1 MAAGWRAF
9 DRGSA
14 GGLRLGAPQAD
25 GRSAGARRVRGPGV
39 VGDAVAHLGRAL
51 GYGAVGVLVGAFQGA
66 GDGASWVL
74 VTGGSWSEAAWIG
87 AAAGAGLGFLIRF
100 VTGLAKAGSGFGA
113 EPAAPPRCPSAVA
126 APTAHAEDYIE
137 TEHTN

>member
-1 MAAGWRAF
+1 MLAGCA
-9 DRGSA
+9 SA
-14 GGLRLGAPQAD
+14 PPKPTAEALAPVEC
-25 GRSAGARRVRGPGV
+25 GARASS
-39 VGDAVAHLGRAL
+39 GDAVARLGRAL

-74 VTGGSWSEAAWIG
+74 VTGGSWSEAAWIE

-126 APTAHAEDYIE
+126 EPTAHAEDYIE